1 MFLTNMLL
9 KKAKSKHVL
18 VLTQSVVTGHRL
30 VRIRER
36 LADKLEFTY
45 FDPLIQ
51 KVTLKRKRGKRR
63 IGERPAK
70 SLDIEIG
77 GRFPLIL
84 NKEHKVVLF
93 PPGFQTVQD
102 PPGVKHDPPSLRSR
116 RPMRSRFTF
125 WQLLQT
131 QAPSCLPLRSRYRLP
146 YSRILDAVLN
156 LMVLKNCSLT
166 IDTGKAFVG
175 QQNQFANSL
184 WELSL
189 YFSDD
194 PEIMAFLNK
203 LIHALQEMNK
213 YHTILLDQ
221 ASRTVMKD
229 LNNFIKSDIKRTKET
244 RHYFE
249 RISSDLDIALNRN
262 SQVPKSRPMEYEEA
276 SNILSATRSCFRHTA
291 LDYIHALTMLQAHK
305 RHEILGTLLSYMHAC
320 ITYYHQG
327 SDLAQDLD
335 PSLKDLDENL
345 VQMRGDSNKLEKEM
359 ENRHIYVN
367 NRDLIPSLEPSN
379 SKMEGYLF
387 KRTSNAFKT
396 WNRRWFCLKD
406 HQLVYRKR
414 TGDEGYT
421 IMEEDLRLC
430 TVKPVVDCDRRNCF
444 EVLSPT
450 KSHMLQADSEES
462 YLAWIT
468 AMQQAIGAAIQRG
481 MSVVANIN
489 PHELQ
494 SRDSPARP
502 LTRLKSKVWEQL
514 LKISGN
520 EVCCDCGDVNPR
532 WASIN
537 LGITLCIECSGVH
550 RSLGVHYSKVR
561 SLTLDDWEPEILKV
575 MAELGNSVVNS
586 IYEALPVP
594 SDITKAT
601 PKCNGNVREA
611 WIKFKY
617 VDRKFVKPLTDVIP
631 AGGHHASREQMRF
644 RKWSVRKLR
653 RRPRSCDK
661 IDNSSASKTLT
672 LLPVK
677 ETYPSTSSD
686 ESKHTSIDMNIN
698 TFLVVESDDSFN
710 KHTNDKVKDDNKNIS
725 GNRDLGSK
733 KHYNEKVQ
741 SAVLMF
747 GCDVPKPA
755 IDNNLELSS
764 DQDSTAGEDEE
775 FTDEED
781 IENLHPEMLLYKAA
795 AAHNLPVM
803 CAALAAGADKLWSNV
818 NDKSRSSLHQAIISG
833 SVMSCEYLLLNGARI
848 NCQDIEG
855 KTPLHIATELG
866 HTAQVCLLLKH
877 RADQHIE
884 DESGI
889 KPLSIAVK
897 EANADIVTL
906 LRLGLLNEE
915 MKDSEIGVTGDETF
929 NDVVRDFSQLACSHP
944 ERLQRRNETTD
955 LSHMPE

>member
-1 MFLTNMLL
+1 M
-9 KKAKSKHVL
+9 K
-18 VLTQSVVTGHRL
+18 
-30 VRIRER
+30 
-36 LADKLEFTY
+36 
-45 FDPLIQ
+45 PLIEFEECLRDTPKFRLCIEEVEKNVEQLEQ
-51 KVTLKRKRGKRR
+51 K
-63 IGERPAK
+63 
-70 SLDIEIG
+70 LD
-77 GRFPLIL
+77 
-84 NKEHKVVLF
+84 K
-93 PPGFQTVQD
+93 
-102 PPGVKHDPPSLRSR
+102 
-116 RPMRSRFTF
+116 
-125 WQLLQT
+125 
-131 QAPSCLPLRSRYRLP
+131 
-146 YSRILDAVLN
+146 
-156 LMVLKNCSLT
+156 VLKSCSLT

-194 PEIMAFLNK
+194 PEVMAFLNK

-229 LNNFIKSDIKRTKET
+229 LNNFTKTHIKRTKET

-262 SQVPKSRPMEYEEA
+262 SQVPKSRSAEYEEV

-335 PSLKDLDENL
+335 PFLKDLDENL
-345 VQMRGDSNKLEKEM
+345 VKMRSDSNKLEKEM

-367 NRDLIPSLEPSN
+367 NQDLIPLPVPGN
-379 SKMEGYLF
+379 TKMEGYLF

-450 KSHMLQADSEES
+450 KSHMLQADSVET
-462 YLAWIT
+462 YLAWVAAI
-468 AMQQAIGAAIQRG
+468 QQAIGAAIQRG
-481 MSVVANIN
+481 MSLGTSVN
-489 PHELQ
+489 PHESQLCN
-494 SRDSPARP
+494 SKGPARP
-502 LTRLKSKVWEQL
+502 LTKPKSRVWEQL

-586 IYEALPVP
+586 IYEALPIS
-594 SDITKAT
+594 SDIIKAT

-611 WIKFKY
+611 WIKSKY
-617 VDRKFVKPLTDVIP
+617 VDRKFVKALTEVVST
-631 AGGHHASREQMRF
+631 GHHASREQMRF

-661 IDNSSASKTLT
+661 IDNSNVHKTST
-672 LLPVK
+672 LSSVK
-677 ETYPSTSSD
+677 ESHPSTSSD
-686 ESKHTSIDMNIN
+686 ESKHTSIDSLNSVDKIKKTERN
-698 TFLVVESDDSFN
+698 SVSSDDSANMDLKNNSSLYGKILNRSQNNLNDANKYVRNIVAHGEVVSDELLKGLDPIESERKLNTALTANINIVSVGESNDNSN
-710 KHTNDKVKDDNKNIS
+710 KHIDNKVKHDNKNIS
-725 GNRDLGSK
+725 GNKDFGTEMHCNAK
-733 KHYNEKVQ
+733 KAE

-755 IDNNLELSS
+755 IDDNLELSS

-775 FTDEED
+775 LTDEED

-803 CAALAAGADKLWSNV
+803 CAALAAGADKLWSNI
-818 NDKSRSSLHQAIISG
+818 NDKSRNALHQAIISG

-848 NCQDIEG
+848 NCQDAEG
-855 KTPLHIATELG
+855 KTPLHLATELG

-944 ERLQRRNETTD
+944 ERLQRRTEAMNLPHTSD
-955 LSHMPE
+955 

>member
-1 MFLTNMLL
+1 M
-9 KKAKSKHVL
+9 K
-18 VLTQSVVTGHRL
+18 
-30 VRIRER
+30 
-36 LADKLEFTY
+36 
-45 FDPLIQ
+45 PLIEFEECLRDTPKFRSCIEEVEGDIDQLEQ
-51 KVTLKRKRGKRR
+51 K
-63 IGERPAK
+63 
-70 SLDIEIG
+70 LD
-77 GRFPLIL
+77 
-84 NKEHKVVLF
+84 K
-93 PPGFQTVQD
+93 
-102 PPGVKHDPPSLRSR
+102 
-116 RPMRSRFTF
+116 
-125 WQLLQT
+125 
-131 QAPSCLPLRSRYRLP
+131 
-146 YSRILDAVLN
+146 
-156 LMVLKNCSLT
+156 VLKNCSLT
-166 IDTGKAFVG
+166 IDTGKTFVG

-213 YHTILLDQ
+213 YHSILLDQ

-229 LNNFIKSDIKRTKET
+229 LNNFIKSDIKRVKES

-249 RISSDLDIALNRN
+249 RISSDLDVALNRN
-262 SQVPKSRPMEYEEA
+262 SQVPKSRPAEYEEA

-291 LDYIHALTMLQAHK
+291 LDYIHALTMLQARK

-335 PSLKDLDENL
+335 PFLRDLGENL
-345 VQMRGDSNKLEKEM
+345 VSMRGDTNKLEKEM

-367 NRDLIPSLEPSN
+367 NRDLIPSPVPGN
-379 SKMEGYLF
+379 PKMEGYLF

-450 KSHMLQADSEES
+450 KSHILQADSEET
-462 YLAWIT
+462 YLAWVT

-481 MSVVANIN
+481 MSVNANVD
-489 PHELQ
+489 PRESQ
-494 SRDSPARP
+494 SRDSKGPARP
-502 LTRLKSKVWEQL
+502 LTRPKSRVWEQL

-520 EVCCDCGDVNPR
+520 EICCDCGDINPR

-575 MAELGNSVVNS
+575 MAELGNTVVNS
-586 IYEALPVP
+586 IYEALPIP
-594 SDITKAT
+594 ADITKAT
-601 PKCNGNVREA
+601 PKCNGNIREI
-611 WIKFKY
+611 WIKSKY
-617 VDRKFVKPLTDVIP
+617 VDHKFVKPVTDALP
-631 AGGHHASREQMRF
+631 SGHHVSRDEMYF

-661 IDNSSASKTLT
+661 IDDGSRDRALSS
-672 LLPVK
+672 VK
-677 ETYPSTSSD
+677 ESNHSTSSD
-686 ESKHTSIDMNIN
+686 DSKHTSIDSLNSVGKAKLTGRN
-698 TFLVVESDDSFN
+698 SVGSDDGANVDLKNNSALYGRILNRSQHDLNNVTN
-710 KHTNDKVKDDNKNIS
+710 KHVKSTASCREAVSGEDIRLDSSRNNDTSETRNNSDRRADDTKDNDKDILESKESPKLEKHCKDKAESN
-725 GNRDLGSK
+725 
-733 KHYNEKVQ
+733 
-741 SAVLMF
+741 VLMF
-747 GCDVPKPA
+747 GCDVPKPT
-755 IDNNLELSS
+755 IDGSLELVSS

-781 IENLHPEMLLYKAA
+781 IENLHPDMLLYKAA

-818 NDKSRSSLHQAIISG
+818 NDKSRSALHQAIISG

-848 NCQDIEG
+848 NCRDADG
-855 KTPLHIATELG
+855 KTPLYLATELG

-877 RADQHIE
+877 HADQHIE
-884 DESGI
+884 DENGV

-944 ERLQRRNETTD
+944 ERLQRRNESTN
-955 LSHMPE
+955 LPNMPD

>member
-1 MFLTNMLL
+1 M
-9 KKAKSKHVL
+9 K
-18 VLTQSVVTGHRL
+18 
-30 VRIRER
+30 
-36 LADKLEFTY
+36 
-45 FDPLIQ
+45 PLIEFEECLRDTPKFRLCIEEVEKNVDLLEQ
-51 KVTLKRKRGKRR
+51 K
-63 IGERPAK
+63 
-70 SLDIEIG
+70 LD
-77 GRFPLIL
+77 
-84 NKEHKVVLF
+84 K
-93 PPGFQTVQD
+93 
-102 PPGVKHDPPSLRSR
+102 
-116 RPMRSRFTF
+116 
-125 WQLLQT
+125 
-131 QAPSCLPLRSRYRLP
+131 
-146 YSRILDAVLN
+146 
-156 LMVLKNCSLT
+156 VLKNCSLT

-229 LNNFIKSDIKRTKET
+229 LNNFIKSDIKRAKET

-262 SQVPKSRPMEYEEA
+262 SQVPKSRPMEYEET

-335 PSLKDLDENL
+335 PFLKDLDENL
-345 VQMRGDSNKLEKEM
+345 IQMRGDSNKLEKEM

-367 NRDLIPSLEPSN
+367 NRDLIPSLVPGN

-414 TGDEGYT
+414 IGDEGYT

-462 YLAWIT
+462 YLAWVT

-481 MSVVANIN
+481 MSVVANIK

-502 LTRLKSKVWEQL
+502 LTRLKSRVWEQL

-594 SDITKAT
+594 SNITKAT

-631 AGGHHASREQMRF
+631 AGHHASREQMRF

-661 IDNSSASKTLT
+661 IDNSNGSKTLT

-686 ESKHTSIDMNIN
+686 ESKHTSIDSLNSVGKTKKIERN
-698 TFLVVESDDSFN
+698 SVSSDDSANVDLKNNSTLYGKILNRSQNDLNEIIVESDDSFN

-725 GNRDLGSK
+725 GNKDLESK

-747 GCDVPKPA
+747 GCDVPKPS

-848 NCQDIEG
+848 NYQDAEG
-855 KTPLHIATELG
+855 KTPLHLATELG

-944 ERLQRRNETTD
+944 ERLQRRNEITN

>member
-1 MFLTNMLL
+1 M
-9 KKAKSKHVL
+9 K
-18 VLTQSVVTGHRL
+18 
-30 VRIRER
+30 
-36 LADKLEFTY
+36 
-45 FDPLIQ
+45 PLIEFEECLRDTPKFRSCIEEEEKNIDQLEQ
-51 KVTLKRKRGKRR
+51 K
-63 IGERPAK
+63 
-70 SLDIEIG
+70 LD
-77 GRFPLIL
+77 
-84 NKEHKVVLF
+84 K
-93 PPGFQTVQD
+93 
-102 PPGVKHDPPSLRSR
+102 
-116 RPMRSRFTF
+116 
-125 WQLLQT
+125 
-131 QAPSCLPLRSRYRLP
+131 
-146 YSRILDAVLN
+146 
-156 LMVLKNCSLT
+156 VLKNCSLT

-184 WELSL
+184 WELSV

-194 PEIMAFLNK
+194 PEIIAFLNK

-229 LNNFIKSDIKRTKET
+229 LNNFIKCDIKKVKES
-244 RHYFE
+244 RYYFE
-249 RISSDLDIALNRN
+249 RISGDLDIALNRN
-262 SQVPKSRPMEYEEA
+262 SQVPKSRPAEYEEA

-291 LDYIHALTMLQAHK
+291 LDHIHALTMLQARK

-335 PSLKDLDENL
+335 PFLKDLDENL
-345 VQMRGDSNKLEKEM
+345 VKMRSDSNKLEKEM

-367 NRDLIPSLEPSN
+367 NRDLIPSPIPGSP
-379 SKMEGYLF
+379 KMEGYLF

-450 KSHMLQADSEES
+450 KSHMLQADSEET
-462 YLAWIT
+462 YLAWVT

-481 MSVVANIN
+481 MSIGPDVN
-489 PHELQ
+489 PHESQ
-494 SRDSPARP
+494 SRDNKGPVRQ
-502 LTRLKSKVWEQL
+502 LTKPRSRVWEQL

-520 EVCCDCGDVNPR
+520 EVCCDCGDANPR

-586 IYEALPVP
+586 IYEALPIP
-594 SDITKAT
+594 SDIIKAT
-601 PKCNGNVREA
+601 PKCNGNIREA
-611 WIKFKY
+611 WIKLKY
-617 VDRKFVKPLTDVIP
+617 VDRKFVKPLTDVISTR
-631 AGGHHASREQMRF
+631 HHASREQKHF

-661 IDNSSASKTLT
+661 IDSCNRSKTT
-672 LLPVK
+672 LLSVK
-677 ETYPSTSSD
+677 EGHHSTSSD
-686 ESKHTSIDMNIN
+686 DSKHTSIDSLNSVGKAKKTERN
-698 TFLVVESDDSFN
+698 SASSDDSANIDLKNNSTLYGKILNRSQNDVNDGN
-710 KHTNDKVKDDNKNIS
+710 KHKNTAAYEEAASSESTQDSNLLEREDKVNVSTTNTTTLSIGETDSSSSKHTDDTKDDNKNVS
-725 GNRDLGSK
+725 ENTDQSEK
-733 KHYNEKVQ
+733 QCNEKTE
-741 SAVLMF
+741 SDILMF
-747 GCDVPKPA
+747 GCDVPKP
-755 IDNNLELSS
+755 IMDGNLELSS

-781 IENLHPEMLLYKAA
+781 IGNLHPEILLYKAA
-795 AAHNLPVM
+795 TAHNLPVM
-803 CAALAAGADKLWSNV
+803 CVSLAAGADKLWSNV
-818 NDKSRSSLHQAIISG
+818 NDKGRSALHQAIISG

-848 NCQDIEG
+848 NCQDAEG
-855 KTPLHIATELG
+855 KTPLHLATELG

-944 ERLQRRNETTD
+944 ERLQRRNETTN
-955 LSHMPE
+955 LPHMSE

>member
-1 MFLTNMLL
+1 M
-9 KKAKSKHVL
+9 K
-18 VLTQSVVTGHRL
+18 
-30 VRIRER
+30 
-36 LADKLEFTY
+36 
-45 FDPLIQ
+45 PLIEFEECLRDTPKFRSCIEEVEKNIDQLEQ
-51 KVTLKRKRGKRR
+51 K
-63 IGERPAK
+63 
-70 SLDIEIG
+70 LD
-77 GRFPLIL
+77 
-84 NKEHKVVLF
+84 K
-93 PPGFQTVQD
+93 
-102 PPGVKHDPPSLRSR
+102 
-116 RPMRSRFTF
+116 
-125 WQLLQT
+125 
-131 QAPSCLPLRSRYRLP
+131 
-146 YSRILDAVLN
+146 
-156 LMVLKNCSLT
+156 VLKNCSLT

-229 LNNFIKSDIKRTKET
+229 LNNFIKSDIKRVKES

-249 RISSDLDIALNRN
+249 RISGELDIVLNRN
-262 SQVPKSRPMEYEEA
+262 SQVPKSRPAEYEEA

-291 LDYIHALTMLQAHK
+291 LDYIHTLTMLQARK
-305 RHEILGTLLSYMHAC
+305 RHEVLGTLLSYMHAC

-335 PSLKDLDENL
+335 PFLKSLDENL
-345 VQMRGDSNKLEKEM
+345 VKMRSDSNKLEKEM

-367 NRDLIPSLEPSN
+367 NRDLIPSPVPGN
-379 SKMEGYLF
+379 PKMEGYLF

-396 WNRRWFCLKD
+396 WNRRWFCLKN

-450 KSHMLQADSEES
+450 KSHMLQADSEET
-462 YLAWIT
+462 YLAWVT

-481 MSVVANIN
+481 MSLSGNVN
-489 PHELQ
+489 PQ
-494 SRDSPARP
+494 SQTRDSKGPVRP
-502 LTRLKSKVWEQL
+502 LTRPKSRVWEQL

-520 EVCCDCGDVNPR
+520 DVCCDCGDVNPR

-601 PKCNGNVREA
+601 PKCNGNIREA
-611 WIKFKY
+611 WIKLKY
-617 VDRKFVKPLTDVIP
+617 VDLKFVKPLADVML
-631 AGGHHASREQMRF
+631 AGQHASRERMRF

-661 IDNSSASKTLT
+661 IDERNKASALSSVKESHHSAS
-672 LLPVK
+672 
-677 ETYPSTSSD
+677 SD
-686 ESKHTSIDMNIN
+686 DSKHTSIDSLNSVGKSKK
-698 TFLVVESDDSFN
+698 TERSSVSSDDSANVDLKNNSTLYGKILNRSQNDLDDAN
-710 KHTNDKVKDDNKNIS
+710 KHAKNVGASDTACGAPEQDVALAGGERKLGESVTDANTLMADESSKNLGDDANNAKDEDKNAAESEDLKSEGRCDDKTDTDI
-725 GNRDLGSK
+725 
-733 KHYNEKVQ
+733 
-741 SAVLMF
+741 LMF

-755 IDNNLELSS
+755 IDGNLELSS
-764 DQDSTAGEDEE
+764 DQDSTAGEEEE

-803 CAALAAGADKLWSNV
+803 CAALAAGADKLWANV
-818 NDKSRSSLHQAIISG
+818 NDKSRSALHQAIISG
-833 SVMSCEYLLLNGARI
+833 SVMSCEYLLLNGSRI
-848 NCQDIEG
+848 NCQDAEG
-855 KTPLHIATELG
+855 KTPLHLATELG

-884 DESGI
+884 DESGV

-944 ERLQRRNETTD
+944 ERLQRRNEATN
-955 LSHMPE
+955 LPPE

>member
-1 MFLTNMLL
+1 MEFVARTTFRGRGIPDEAAFRDLEKPTVQNE
-9 KKAKSKHVL
+9 AFD
-18 VLTQSVVTGHRL
+18 
-30 VRIRER
+30 RIRGM
-36 LADKLEFTY
+36 LT
-45 FDPLIQ
+45 
-51 KVTLKRKRGKRR
+51 
-63 IGERPAK
+63 
-70 SLDIEIG
+70 
-77 GRFPLIL
+77 
-84 NKEHKVVLF
+84 
-93 PPGFQTVQD
+93 
-102 PPGVKHDPPSLRSR
+102 
-116 RPMRSRFTF
+116 
-125 WQLLQT
+125 
-131 QAPSCLPLRSRYRLP
+131 RY
-146 YSRILDAVLN
+146 SQVS
-156 LMVLKNCSLT
+156 VLKSCSLT

-194 PEIMAFLNK
+194 PEVMAFLNK

-229 LNNFIKSDIKRTKET
+229 LNNFTKTHIKRTKET

-262 SQVPKSRPMEYEEA
+262 SQVPKSRSAEYEEV

-335 PSLKDLDENL
+335 PFLKDLDENL
-345 VQMRGDSNKLEKEM
+345 VKMRSDSNKLEKEM

-367 NRDLIPSLEPSN
+367 NQDLIPLPVPGN
-379 SKMEGYLF
+379 TKMEGYLF

-450 KSHMLQADSEES
+450 KSHMLQADSVET
-462 YLAWIT
+462 YLAWVAAI
-468 AMQQAIGAAIQRG
+468 QQAIGAAIQRG
-481 MSVVANIN
+481 MSLGTSVN
-489 PHELQ
+489 PHESQLCN
-494 SRDSPARP
+494 SKGPARP
-502 LTRLKSKVWEQL
+502 LTKPKS
-514 LKISGN
+514 S
-520 EVCCDCGDVNPR
+520 
-532 WASIN
+532 
-537 LGITLCIECSGVH
+537 
-550 RSLGVHYSKVR
+550 
-561 SLTLDDWEPEILKV
+561 
-575 MAELGNSVVNS
+575 
-586 IYEALPVP
+586 
-594 SDITKAT
+594 
-601 PKCNGNVREA
+601 NVREA
-611 WIKFKY
+611 WIKSKY
-617 VDRKFVKPLTDVIP
+617 VDRKFVKALTEVVST
-631 AGGHHASREQMRF
+631 GHHASREQMRF

-661 IDNSSASKTLT
+661 IDNSNVHKTST
-672 LLPVK
+672 LSSVK
-677 ETYPSTSSD
+677 ESHPSTSSD
-686 ESKHTSIDMNIN
+686 ESKHTSIDSLNSVDKIKKTERN
-698 TFLVVESDDSFN
+698 SVSSDDSANMDLKNNSSLYGKILNRSQNNLNDANKYVRNIVAHGEVVSDELLKGLDPIESERKLNTALTANINIVSVGESNDNSN
-710 KHTNDKVKDDNKNIS
+710 KHIDNKVKHDNKNIS
-725 GNRDLGSK
+725 GNKDFGTEMHCNAK
-733 KHYNEKVQ
+733 KAE

-755 IDNNLELSS
+755 IDDNLELSS

-775 FTDEED
+775 LTDEED

-803 CAALAAGADKLWSNV
+803 CAALAAGADKLWSNI
-818 NDKSRSSLHQAIISG
+818 NDKSRNALHQAIISG

-848 NCQDIEG
+848 NCQDAEG
-855 KTPLHIATELG
+855 KTPLHLATELG

-944 ERLQRRNETTD
+944 ERLQRRTEAMNLPHTSD
-955 LSHMPE
+955 

>member
-1 MFLTNMLL
+1 M
-9 KKAKSKHVL
+9 K
-18 VLTQSVVTGHRL
+18 
-30 VRIRER
+30 
-36 LADKLEFTY
+36 
-45 FDPLIQ
+45 PLIEFEDCLRDTPKFRSCIEDVEKNVDQLEQ
-51 KVTLKRKRGKRR
+51 K
-63 IGERPAK
+63 
-70 SLDIEIG
+70 LD
-77 GRFPLIL
+77 
-84 NKEHKVVLF
+84 K
-93 PPGFQTVQD
+93 
-102 PPGVKHDPPSLRSR
+102 
-116 RPMRSRFTF
+116 
-125 WQLLQT
+125 
-131 QAPSCLPLRSRYRLP
+131 
-146 YSRILDAVLN
+146 
-156 LMVLKNCSLT
+156 VLKNCSLT

-229 LNNFIKSDIKRTKET
+229 LNNFIKSDIKRAKET

-249 RISSDLDIALNRN
+249 RISGDLDIALNRN
-262 SQVPKSRPMEYEEA
+262 SQIPKSRPVEYEEA

-335 PSLKDLDENL
+335 PFLKDLDENL
-345 VQMRGDSNKLEKEM
+345 VKMRGDSNKLEKEM

-367 NRDLIPSLEPSN
+367 NRDLIPSLVVPGN

-450 KSHMLQADSEES
+450 KSHMLQADSEET
-462 YLAWIT
+462 YLAWVT

-481 MSVVANIN
+481 MSIVANIN

-494 SRDSPARP
+494 SRDSKGPARS
-502 LTRLKSKVWEQL
+502 LTRPKSRVWEQL

-520 EVCCDCGDVNPR
+520 EICCDCSDVNPR

-586 IYEALPVP
+586 IYEALPIP

-601 PKCNGNVREA
+601 PKCNSNVREA

-617 VDRKFVKPLTDVIP
+617 VDRKFVKLLTDVIP
-631 AGGHHASREQMRF
+631 AGYHASREQMRF

-661 IDNSSASKTLT
+661 IDNSNANKMSTLSS
-672 LLPVK
+672 VK
-677 ETYPSTSSD
+677 ENQPSTSSD
-686 ESKHTSIDMNIN
+686 ESKYTSIDSLNSIDKAKKIPERN
-698 TFLVVESDDSFN
+698 SVSSDDSANIDLKNNSTLYGKILNRSQNDLNDVNKYVKSTTAIHEGEVASSSEPLANEFN
-710 KHTNDKVKDDNKNIS
+710 SVESELKLNTFSVGETDANSNSHINNKIKADNKDVS
-725 GNRDLGSK
+725 GNKDLTIRSE
-733 KHYNEKVQ
+733 KHCHEKVE

-747 GCDVPKPA
+747 GCDVPKPT
-755 IDNNLELSS
+755 IDDNLELSS

-818 NDKSRSSLHQAIISG
+818 NDKSRSALHQAIISG

-848 NCQDIEG
+848 NCQDTEG
-855 KTPLHIATELG
+855 KTPLHLATELG

-944 ERLQRRNETTD
+944 ERLQRRSEPTN

>member
-1 MFLTNMLL
+1 M
-9 KKAKSKHVL
+9 K
-18 VLTQSVVTGHRL
+18 
-30 VRIRER
+30 
-36 LADKLEFTY
+36 
-45 FDPLIQ
+45 PLIEFEECLRDTPKFRLCIEEVEKNVELLEQ
-51 KVTLKRKRGKRR
+51 K
-63 IGERPAK
+63 
-70 SLDIEIG
+70 LD
-77 GRFPLIL
+77 
-84 NKEHKVVLF
+84 K
-93 PPGFQTVQD
+93 
-102 PPGVKHDPPSLRSR
+102 
-116 RPMRSRFTF
+116 
-125 WQLLQT
+125 
-131 QAPSCLPLRSRYRLP
+131 
-146 YSRILDAVLN
+146 
-156 LMVLKNCSLT
+156 VLKNCSLT

-229 LNNFIKSDIKRTKET
+229 LNNFIKSDIKRAKET

-262 SQVPKSRPMEYEEA
+262 SQVPKSRPMEYEET

-335 PSLKDLDENL
+335 PFLKDLDENL
-345 VQMRGDSNKLEKEM
+345 IQMRGDSNKLEKEM

-367 NRDLIPSLEPSN
+367 NRDLIPSLVPGN

-414 TGDEGYT
+414 IGDEGYT

-494 SRDSPARP
+494 SRDSPTRP
-502 LTRLKSKVWEQL
+502 LTRLKSRVWEQL

-520 EVCCDCGDVNPR
+520 EVCCDCSDVNPR

-617 VDRKFVKPLTDVIP
+617 IDRKFVKPLTDVIP
-631 AGGHHASREQMRF
+631 AGIGR
-644 RKWSVRKLR
+644 
-653 RRPRSCDK
+653 
-661 IDNSSASKTLT
+661 
-672 LLPVK
+672 
-677 ETYPSTSSD
+677 
-686 ESKHTSIDMNIN
+686 
-698 TFLVVESDDSFN
+698 
-710 KHTNDKVKDDNKNIS
+710 
-725 GNRDLGSK
+725 
-733 KHYNEKVQ
+733 
-741 SAVLMF
+741 
-747 GCDVPKPA
+747 
-755 IDNNLELSS
+755 
-764 DQDSTAGEDEE
+764 
-775 FTDEED
+775 
-781 IENLHPEMLLYKAA
+781 
-795 AAHNLPVM
+795 AHV
-803 CAALAAGADKLWSNV
+803 
-818 NDKSRSSLHQAIISG
+818 
-833 SVMSCEYLLLNGARI
+833 
-848 NCQDIEG
+848 
-855 KTPLHIATELG
+855 
-866 HTAQVCLLLKH
+866 
-877 RADQHIE
+877 
-884 DESGI
+884 
-889 KPLSIAVK
+889 
-897 EANADIVTL
+897 
-906 LRLGLLNEE
+906 
-915 MKDSEIGVTGDETF
+915 
-929 NDVVRDFSQLACSHP
+929 
-944 ERLQRRNETTD
+944 
-955 LSHMPE
+955 

>member
-1 MFLTNMLL
+1 M
-9 KKAKSKHVL
+9 K
-18 VLTQSVVTGHRL
+18 
-30 VRIRER
+30 
-36 LADKLEFTY
+36 
-45 FDPLIQ
+45 PLIEFEECLRDTPKFRSCIEEVEANVDLLEQ
-51 KVTLKRKRGKRR
+51 K
-63 IGERPAK
+63 
-70 SLDIEIG
+70 LD
-77 GRFPLIL
+77 
-84 NKEHKVVLF
+84 K
-93 PPGFQTVQD
+93 
-102 PPGVKHDPPSLRSR
+102 
-116 RPMRSRFTF
+116 
-125 WQLLQT
+125 
-131 QAPSCLPLRSRYRLP
+131 
-146 YSRILDAVLN
+146 
-156 LMVLKNCSLT
+156 VLKNCSQM
-166 IDTGKAFVG
+166 IDTGKLFIG
-175 QQNQFANSL
+175 QQSQFANSL

-189 YFSDD
+189 YYNDD
-194 PEIMAFLNK
+194 SEIMAFLNK

-213 YHTILLDQ
+213 FHTILLDQ
-221 ASRTVMKD
+221 ASRTVIKD
-229 LNNFIKSDIKRTKET
+229 LNSFIKSDIKRVKES

-249 RISSDLDIALNRN
+249 KISADLDIALNRN
-262 SQVPKSRPMEYEEA
+262 SQVPKSRPAEYEET

-291 LDYIHALTMLQAHK
+291 LDYIHSLTMIQARK

-335 PSLKDLDENL
+335 PFLKDLGENL
-345 VQMRGDSNKLEKEM
+345 IKMRADSVKLEKEM
-359 ENRHIYVN
+359 ENRHIYVT
-367 NRDLIPSLEPSN
+367 NRDLIPSPVPGN
-379 SKMEGYLF
+379 PKMEGYLF

-396 WNRRWFCLKD
+396 WNRRWFCLRD

-414 TGDEGYT
+414 TGDNDYT

-450 KSHMLQADSEES
+450 KSHILQADSEEA
-462 YLAWIT
+462 YLAWVT

-481 MSVVANIN
+481 MGAGTIVSVR
-489 PHELQ
+489 ESQ
-494 SRDSPARP
+494 SQSSRGSSRP
-502 LTRLKSKVWEQL
+502 PTKLKSRVWEQI

-520 EVCCDCGDVNPR
+520 DTCCDCGGANPR

-575 MAELGNSVVNS
+575 MAELGNTVVNNV
-586 IYEALPVP
+586 YEALPIP
-594 SDITKAT
+594 PDIVRAT
-601 PKCNGNVREA
+601 PKCNGNIREA
-611 WIKFKY
+611 WIRAKY
-617 VDRKFVKPLTDVIP
+617 VDRKFVKPLSNMISSGQHT
-631 AGGHHASREQMRF
+631 SRDKMHF

-661 IDNSSASKTLT
+661 IDSNNHKTTILSS
-672 LLPVK
+672 VK
-677 ETYPSTSSD
+677 ESQHSTSSD
-686 ESKHTSIDMNIN
+686 DSKYTSFESLSSDKTKKTERSSLSSDDSANIDLKNDSTLYGKILARPRSDLSESKLGIPEIKDN
-698 TFLVVESDDSFN
+698 TISASNSENDLPLKSEVSLNAEISDVKDELEDKDVGTEKQCTEKVESD
-710 KHTNDKVKDDNKNIS
+710 
-725 GNRDLGSK
+725 
-733 KHYNEKVQ
+733 
-741 SAVLMF
+741 VLMF
-747 GCDVPKPA
+747 GCDLPKPT
-755 IDNNLELSS
+755 IDNSLELSS

-803 CAALAAGADKLWSNV
+803 CAALAAGADKSWLNV
-818 NDKSRSSLHQAIISG
+818 NDRGRNALHQAIISG
-833 SVMSCEYLLLNGARI
+833 SVMSCEYLILNGARI
-848 NCQDIEG
+848 NCQDADG
-855 KTPLHIATELG
+855 KTPLYLATELG

-915 MKDSEIGVTGDETF
+915 MKDSEIGISGDETF

-944 ERLQRRNETTD
+944 ERLQRRNESSNT
-955 LSHMPE
+955 SQPPE